1 MARRLVVVSAAVLA
15 VLAAV
20 LAAPATADPALFR
33 QSGSDRYGTAAAVS
47 SKAFP
52 DGADNV
58 FLASGTSFPDALAGA
73 SYASALKGPILLL
86 THDALPNATAGEI
99 DRLHPS
105 HITILGG
112 TSAVSAT
119 LAQAIAQR
127 WSSAS
132 VARISGTDRF
142 ATAVEVSHGFD
153 APVPAVYVANGL
165 SFPDAL
171 AGGAALGG
179 TTGGPVLLVTQGSLP
194 PVTKAEIERLAPTNI
209 FVLGGSSAV
218 SDAVVAE
225 LAPLAPNTPI
235 RRAGA
240 DRYETAVQVAGA
252 FSSAPVV
259 YLARGDQ
266 FPDALA
272 AGAAAAVRRGPILLT
287 RPDCIPFDVDL
298 AIQRLNPE
306 QVIVL
311 GGTSALSDAVLART
325 RC

>member
-1 MARRLVVVSAAVLA
+1 MSSYPHLRVER
-15 VLAAV
+15 
-20 LAAPATADPALFR
+20 P
-33 QSGSDRYGTAAAVS
+33 SDG
-47 SKAFP
+47 
-52 DGADNV
+52 
-58 FLASGTSFPDALAGA
+58 
-73 SYASALKGPILLL
+73 
-86 THDALPNATAGEI
+86 
-99 DRLHPS
+99 
-105 HITILGG
+105 
-112 TSAVSAT
+112 
-119 LAQAIAQR
+119 
-127 WSSAS
+127 
-132 VARISGTDRF
+132 VA
-142 ATAVEVSHGFD
+142 
-153 APVPAVYVANGL
+153 
-165 SFPDAL
+165 
-171 AGGAALGG
+171 
-179 TTGGPVLLVTQGSLP
+179 LVTLDNP
-194 PVTKAEIERLAPTNI
+194 EMRNAM
-209 FVLGGSSAV
+209 
-218 SDAVVAE
+218 SDEMTASWVAVVAE